1 MSGTT
6 NGPRLAAR
14 RLAVRLALAG
24 VFVGLAALA
33 FLAGKGHTILVD
45 NKDAED
51 GSVQAFDGVMVTIDR
66 QEPLEMYLGDRLA
79 ATVMGQ
85 RHTVTIEDFNEGT
98 VIERTIRLPLGEGML
113 LLSVPMLA
121 AGREP
126 ALVVFVAPQA
136 VVEVRD
142 VQPQPQFGREPAQQV
157 EQAERVRPAR
167 HADDDRRAGAK
178 QAISLRVDPHAR
190 QEIVHGSDHIM
201 RRMKAQS
208 RCGT

>member
-1 MSGTT
+1 MSGTAKSS
-6 NGPRLAAR
+6 RLTVR
-14 RLAVRLALAG
+14 RLAVRAALVV
-24 VFVGLAALA
+24 VFVGLAVLA
-33 FLAGKGHTILVD
+33 FVLGKGHTILVD

-85 RHTVTIEDFNEGT
+85 RHTVTIEDFNGGT
-98 VIERTIRLPLGEGML
+98 KVERKIRLPLGEEML

-136 VVEVRD
+136 VVVEEGAGESNAFTSPGGEENPLQMTVEE
-142 VQPQPQFGREPAQQV
+142 FPA
-157 EQAERVRPAR
+157 ETPA
-167 HADDDRRAGAK
+167 
-178 QAISLRVDPHAR
+178 P
-190 QEIVHGSDHIM
+190 
-201 RRMKAQS
+201 
-208 RCGT
+208 